1 MSVKNESPR
10 RIGRPRNFDREE
22 TLLAIVDVFWRLGYN
37 QTSFRELEAAT
48 GEGRQSLVNAFGDK
62 AAIFE
67 KAIQC
72 YIDHRVHEVIDLLR
86 GEGEPMD
93 RIAKVLAR
101 WEADA
106 KAPDHRGCLL
116 VNTGGEI
123 GPKNAAIADR
133 MANSTQRLVNEFA
146 KTYQQAMKTGAIA
159 TKPSAKSLARLTVA
173 LGDGALLQARVSGD
187 AAAAKQTLATLT
199 ELIRSR

>member
-1 MSVKNESPR
+1 MSVEKESPR
-10 RIGRPRNFDREE
+10 RIGRPRQFDREQ
-22 TLLAIVDVFWRLGYN
+22 TLLAIVDVFWRLGFN

-62 AAIFE
+62 ESIFE

-72 YIDHRVHEVIDLLR
+72 YIDHRVNEVIDLLR
-86 GEGEPMD
+86 GEGEPLD
-93 RIAKVLAR
+93 RIAKVVAR

-146 KTYQQAMKTGAIA
+146 KTYQQAMRSGVIA
-159 TKPSAKSLARLTVA
+159 AKPTAKSLARLTVA

-187 AAAAKQTLATLT
+187 AVAAKQTLATLT
-199 ELIRSR
+199 ELIRRR

>member
-1 MSVKNESPR
+1 MPVENESPR
-10 RIGRPRNFDREE
+10 RIGRPRRFDREQ
-22 TLLAIVDVFWRLGYN
+22 TLLAIVDVFWRLGFN

-62 AAIFE
+62 ESIFE

-72 YIDHRVHEVIDLLR
+72 YIDHRVNEVIDLLR
-86 GEGEPMD
+86 GEGEPLD
-93 RIAKVLAR
+93 RIAKVVAR

-146 KTYQQAMKTGAIA
+146 KTYQQAMRSGVIA
-159 TKPSAKSLARLTVA
+159 TKPTAKSLARLTVA

-187 AAAAKQTLATLT
+187 AVAAKQTLATLT
-199 ELIRSR
+199 ELIRRR

>member
-1 MSVKNESPR
+1 MSVEKESPR
-10 RIGRPRNFDREE
+10 PLGRPRNFDPQQ

-37 QTSFRELEAAT
+37 QTSFRELEIAT

-62 AAIFE
+62 ESIFE
-67 KAIQC
+67 KAVQC
-72 YIDHRVHEVIDLLR
+72 YIDHRVKEVIDLLR

-93 RIAKVLAR
+93 RIAKVVAR

-106 KAPDHRGCLL
+106 RAPDHRGCML

-123 GPKNAAIADR
+123 GPKNAIIAGM
-133 MANSTQRLVNEFA
+133 MANSTQRLVDEFA
-146 KTYQQAMKTGAIA
+146 KTYQEAMSSGAIA
-159 TKPSAKSLARLTVA
+159 KKPLAITLARLTVA
-173 LGDGALLQARVSGD
+173 VGDGALLQARVSGD

-199 ELIRSR
+199 ELIGRR